1 MNKTWTVEI
10 GADGTMPLPDDF
22 LEAAGLKVD
31 DEVEWIDRGDG
42 TWMIR
47 RVPLNDPPRSRIEP
61 RDTKLSPAT
70 LSLNAEQIRDLYV
83 QTQNLADDTEID
95 FYVDRSNGI
104 GPVVR
109 ARWSAEMDLTDVA
122 RW

>member
-1 MNKTWTVEI
+1 MNKTWTLEI
-10 GADGTMPLPDDF
+10 GADGVLPLPDDF
-22 LEAAGLKVD
+22 LMAAGLEVD
-31 DEVEWIDRGDG
+31 DEIEWIDQGDG

-47 RVPLNDPPRSRIEP
+47 RVETAVPPRSRIEP
-61 RDTKLSPAT
+61 RDVESGPVT
-70 LSLNAEQIRDLYV
+70 LSLTAEQIRDLYV